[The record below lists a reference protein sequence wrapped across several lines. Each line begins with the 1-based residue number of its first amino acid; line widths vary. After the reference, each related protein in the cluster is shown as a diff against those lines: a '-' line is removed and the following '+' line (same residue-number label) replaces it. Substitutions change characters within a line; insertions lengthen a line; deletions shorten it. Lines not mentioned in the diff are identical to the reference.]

1 MDMWSRL
8 VLGNNCLRAARKM
21 HMEMPILITCS
32 LRSNLTENC
41 PKMILHLPAVS
52 SFYCSWKRLS
62 LHLHILYMGGCSI
75 YVNRGCDTAAP
86 SPWQTPPIQV
96 VPRDTA
102 AWLGNIRTYDRSL
115 IPNVCTRWSSSLK
128 AHFWTIGN
136 HVQRNDRSGFS

>member
-1 MDMWSRL
+1 MWSRL
-8 VLGNNCLRAARKM
+8 VLGNNCLWAARKM
-21 HMEMPILITCS
+21 PVEMLILITCS

-41 PKMILHLPAVS
+41 PKMILHLPAVKCTVKC
-52 SFYCSWKRLS
+52 YCSWKRLS

-86 SPWQTPPIQV
+86 SPWILRQTPPIQV

-102 AWLGNIRTYDRSL
+102 VWLGNMRTYNRSL
-115 IPNVCTRWSSSLK
+115 IANVCTSLK